1 MDPLVLR
8 TLARDVTSLLLE
20 HIGIVFLAA
29 TIATVLGVALGIAG
43 TRRPIVRKYAVLFA
57 NVAQTIPSLAMFGFL
72 IPLPFIGGIGKRVA
86 IIALVLYAL
95 LPIVRNTITGIV
107 NVNPAVRESAL
118 AMGMTDWQLLLR
130 VELPLSASTIL
141 AGIRI
146 ALVTTI
152 GTATIAAAIG
162 AGGLGVLIFRGLASV
177 DTIEILAG
185 ALPAALLALLA
196 DALMSLLEKRWQVPS

>member
-1 MDPLVLR
+1 MDPLVLK
-8 TLARDVTSLLLE
+8 TLVRDVTSLLLE

-29 TIATVLGVALGIAG
+29 IIATVLGVALGIAG
-43 TRRPIVRKYAVLFA
+43 TRHPLVRKYAVLFA

-72 IPLPFIGGIGKRVA
+72 IPIPLIGGIGKRVA

-130 VELPLSASTIL
+130 
-141 AGIRI
+141 
-146 ALVTTI
+146 
-152 GTATIAAAIG
+152 
-162 AGGLGVLIFRGLASV
+162 
-177 DTIEILAG
+177 
-185 ALPAALLALLA
+185 
-196 DALMSLLEKRWQVPS
+196 